1 MNHHKPGQHGPTD
14 GTPHH
19 DGRPDAGG
27 RGESGPLGEPKLGES
42 KVGEPKKLVEPNPLA
57 ETTSLGKPPV
67 QRSAADALEAKAA
80 GKDLQANKEIQANK
94 DIQHVLRGWEYE
106 AGTINVRKISGA
118 DGKPKL
124 QMRLDLGLL
133 QMEMTGRPDGREP
146 HGFESLLEYHE
157 QKLAEHHR
165 RRGTDDGFEIS
176 SDDCQALREEAV
188 MYYQRYLSLFV
199 LEEFAGVVRDTA
211 RNLQV
216 LDLCGKFGEDEEDR
230 MVLEQYRPYIT
241 MMNAR
246 AKASIHVKIKR
257 YREALRD
264 IDGGLTL
271 IREFFDKIGR
281 PEAYDGA
288 NEVKVLKRFAKAVRK
303 KLPVDPVRRLQ
314 KQLDRAVKDERYEAA
329 ARFRDKLAAMKG
341 EPEGPQSAR
350 A

>member
-14 GTPHH
+14 GAPER
-19 DGRPDAGG
+19 DGRPEPGGRPEAAAGRPDAIGHPDKVGRVDPTVPLDEPTVGG
-27 RGESGPLGEPKLGES
+27 KAQDAKAQGASDAGEPGEAR
-42 KVGEPKKLVEPNPLA
+42 VP
-57 ETTSLGKPPV
+57 
-67 QRSAADALEAKAA
+67 
-80 GKDLQANKEIQANK
+80 NK
-94 DIQHVLRGWEYE
+94 DIQHVLRGWDYE
-106 AGTINVRKISGA
+106 SGTINVRKIGGA

-133 QMEMTGRPDGREP
+133 QMEMTGRPDGQEP
-146 HGFESLLEYHE
+146 NGFESLLEYQEHE
-157 QKLAEHHR
+157 LADHKRKH
-165 RRGTDDGFEIS
+165 GTDDGFEIS
-176 SDDCQALREEAV
+176 SDDCQSLREEAV

-211 RNLQV
+211 RNLKV

-230 MVLEQYRPYIT
+230 MILEQYRPYIT

-257 YREALRD
+257 YREAIRD
-264 IDGGLTL
+264 IDNGLGL